1 MKNAM
6 PAQRLVIK
14 VGSSLVTR
22 GGQGVDQQALNH
34 WADQVA
40 ALRARAAAAP
50 HADAQGKHA
59 SDPEG
64 HAEGAAAGHRRHH
77 AAHES
82 DDGARIL
89 PEIVLV
95 SSGAIAEGM
104 KRLGWKKRP
113 REVRQLQAAA
123 AIGQMGIAQ
132 AYENAFQR
140 HGIETAQVLLTHEDL
155 ADRRRYLNA
164 RSMLKTLL
172 ALGVVPVINENDS
185 VTTDEIKVG
194 DNDTL
199 GALVA
204 NLIEADWLV
213 ILTDQDG
220 LFTAD
225 PRRDP
230 NAVLLPE
237 VQAGDPALEQMAGGA
252 GSAVGTG
259 GMLTKV
265 LAALRQPA
273 HHRPGLVAPHL

>member
-1 MKNAM
+1 M
-6 PAQRLVIK
+6 
-14 VGSSLVTR
+14 
-22 GGQGVDQQALNH
+22 
-34 WADQVA
+34 
-40 ALRARAAAAP
+40 
-50 HADAQGKHA
+50 
-59 SDPEG
+59 
-64 HAEGAAAGHRRHH
+64 
-77 AAHES
+77 
-82 DDGARIL
+82 
-89 PEIVLV
+89 
-95 SSGAIAEGM
+95 
-104 KRLGWKKRP
+104 
-113 REVRQLQAAA
+113 
-123 AIGQMGIAQ
+123 
-132 AYENAFQR
+132 
-140 HGIETAQVLLTHEDL
+140 
-155 ADRRRYLNA
+155 
-164 RSMLKTLL
+164 
-172 ALGVVPVINENDS
+172 VPVINENDS

-265 LAALRQPA
+265 LAARRAARSGTSTIVCSGHEPDVLLRLEAGESIGTRFVAQTARLAARKTWMADHLQLHGHVVVDAGAEEALCA
-273 HHRPGLVAPHL
+273 HGGSLLPVGVTAVQGEFARGDLVAVLSNDGRELARGLVNYAATDARRLAGQPSSRIESILGFIEGVELIHRDNLVLR